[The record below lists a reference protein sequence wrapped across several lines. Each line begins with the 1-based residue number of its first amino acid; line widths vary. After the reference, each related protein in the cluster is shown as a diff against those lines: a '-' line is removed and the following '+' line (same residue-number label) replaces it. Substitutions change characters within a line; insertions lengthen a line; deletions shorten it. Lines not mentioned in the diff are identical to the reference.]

1 MASLLLLIISIFIVP
16 FSLPSHESSVNTIKI
31 TNSSQL
37 VQYLCHSTFKTDLQL
52 VLISP
57 SIYRITDNESLCE
70 VRVHGIIYIM
80 GTSHHTVIHCN
91 STIGFVFNSYSVII
105 YSVTIKNCG
114 APLHKLNVSFI
125 LPIINKEMSFS
136 YIHYT
141 AIFINSKV
149 NITSSNFYFSDCNN
163 GGGLFIYYSDHQEDN
178 KANLTSVDVAN
189 SRVNQICDNHN
200 AVSGLTL
207 LYTQKNFHVKT
218 KVHSL
223 KINATVL
230 IVSLYATTETV
241 IDKSIFSGHHNGL
254 VFYGKISHI
263 IDPVNVS
270 LVIKSTFFSSNRNT
284 SPIKINV
291 TSVVPLT
298 IVLTNIFFA
307 NNTHSNGP
315 CMYAVENTDKNTAN
329 LTISMSNVSA
339 IYNSLTDSSDAQLN
353 FGLLIFQGKI
363 ILYLFNGLYCS
374 NYGSVFGLYYGVT
387 LIMTGKLIFKDNVA
401 QNGAA
406 LILHHSNL
414 ILNGTNS
421 QFLNNTALEKGGAIY
436 ADNANISILMTTNNK
451 VNFTNNAAFMSGN
464 SIYAYPIENKTT
476 LERFNFT
483 HITNNHLHNVSTAP
497 VRIIPCEQQHDYKHV
512 YAGEKIT
519 IMIKALD
526 QWNRSV
532 FNYVFITVA
541 KASSVGKPYSQF
553 LSSDWHIPLIDYYQI
568 IEERKDNT
576 CTALNLTLLTGEDK
590 ENTGVIL
597 VSASD
602 QYPKLR
608 HKHKI
613 NLKPCPIG
621 FENTHDICHCDALI
635 GSATN
640 GNCYITNKT
649 IISHNIFW
657 IGNYYTDNGPL
668 LAYSKY
674 CPITYCSIRD
684 RFSGRTTI
692 KVTDTNEFKIVTTDG
707 AVTDICEGNRGGVL
721 CGKCVNGTSVVFGS
735 DKCHVC
741 NNNWWLL
748 SLLLYAIVG
757 PLLIYLLHALK
768 LTITTGT
775 LNGIIFYAQAANC
788 GLLDFIVYSTYYH
801 NGILLKLSAKIVT
814 AFLAFLNLENGYPFC
829 LYNGMTTL
837 VKSFFTLLFV
847 VYLLLLVLL
856 VIILSRYSTRLS
868 NHIANSSVQVL
879 VTVVHLSFYHLMD
892 TIIKVFSSTEVY
904 TKNFGT
910 IHVWSLD
917 GSVGFLSKEHVTL
930 IIFTLVIVIALLL
943 PYIVIVLGG
952 RLLLKYCDK
961 LRPVY
966 EAIHG
971 PYKEKNNYWFT
982 ARLLLLIAINII
994 YISLQSINVKFIILF
1009 TSVLLI
1015 LFTVAQVHIKPFK
1028 NKFINRL
1035 DLFVMVLFLF
1045 QYIFSWYAI
1054 INDDKSWYY
1063 IWAFIVSAFL
1073 LFTIFIAII
1082 IGHILWVT
1090 GKWHKIKLLF
1100 RRQMSCGI
1108 LRQVRGSRA
1117 GYDESYYGSCHIREP
1132 VLDI

>member
-1 MASLLLLIISIFIVP
+1 MASLLLLIISLFIVP
-16 FSLPSHESSVNTIKI
+16 FSLPSHESSVNTINV

-37 VQYLCHSTFKTDLQL
+37 VQYLCHSTFKTDLHL

-57 SIYRITDNESLCE
+57 SIYQITDNESLCE

-91 STIGFVFNSYSVII
+91 SAIGFVFNSYSVII
-105 YSVTIKNCG
+105 YSVTIENCG
-114 APLHKLNVSFI
+114 ASLQKLNIS
-125 LPIINKEMSFS
+125 LPIINKEMSSS
-136 YIHYT
+136 YIHYA

-163 GGGLFIYYSDHQEDN
+163 GGGLFIYYSDHQKDN

-189 SRVNQICDNHN
+189 SRVNHICDNHN

-218 KVHSL
+218 KVHSF

-230 IVSLYATTETV
+230 IISLYATTETI
-241 IDKSIFSGHHNGL
+241 IDKSIFYGHHRL
-254 VFYGKISHI
+254 IFHGKISHTVN
-263 IDPVNVS
+263 PVNVP
-270 LVIKSTFFSSNRNT
+270 LVIKATSFSNNINT
-284 SPIKINV
+284 AIKINV

-298 IVLTNIFFA
+298 IVLTNIVFL

-339 IYNSLTDSSDAQLN
+339 FYNSLTDSSDAQLK
-353 FGLLIFQGKI
+353 FGMLNFQGKI
-363 ILYLFNGLYCS
+363 ILHLFNGLYCS

-387 LIMTGKLIFKDNVA
+387 LIMTGKLIFKNNVA

-414 ILNGTNS
+414 ILNGTKL
-421 QFLNNTALEKGGAIY
+421 QFLDNTALEKGGVIY
-436 ADNANISILMTTNNK
+436 AQKANISVFMTTSNI
-451 VNFTNNAAFMSGN
+451 VSFANNAAFMSGN
-464 SIYAYPIENKTT
+464 SVYAYPIENKTT
-476 LERFNFT
+476 LESFNFT
-483 HITNNHLHNVSTAP
+483 HITNNHLHEVSTAP
-497 VRIIPCEQQHDYKHV
+497 VRIIPCEQQYDYKHV

-519 IMIKALD
+519 IMMKALD

-532 FNYVFITVA
+532 FRYVFITVA
-541 KASSVGKPYSQF
+541 KTSNVQKHYPQV
-553 LSSDWHIPLIDYYQI
+553 LSSDWHIPIIDYYQI
-568 IEERKDNT
+568 IEERNDNT

-635 GSATN
+635 GNATN

-657 IGNYYTDNGPL
+657 IGNYNTDNGPS

-684 RFSGRTTI
+684 QFLRGTTI

-707 AVTDICEGNRGGVL
+707 AIMDICEGNRSGVL
-721 CGKCVNGTSVVFGS
+721 CGKCVNGTSLVLGS

-741 NNNWWLL
+741 NNWWLL
-748 SLLLYAIVG
+748 SLLLYAIAG

-768 LTITTGT
+768 LTLTTGT

-788 GLLDFIVYSTYYH
+788 GLLDFIVYPTYYH
-801 NGILLKLSAKIVT
+801 DGILALFAKVAT

-829 LYNGMTTL
+829 LYNGMTML
-837 VKSFFTLLFV
+837 AKSFFTLLFV
-847 VYLLLLVLL
+847 VYLLLLILL
-856 VIILSRYSTRLS
+856 VIIVSHYSTRLS

-892 TIIKVFSSTEVY
+892 TVIKVFSSTEVY
-904 TKNFGT
+904 IKNFGT
-910 IHVWSLD
+910 IHVWSFD

-943 PYIVIVLGG
+943 PYIVILLGG

-994 YISLQSINVKFIILF
+994 YISLRSINIKFIVLF
-1009 TSVLLI
+1009 TGVLLI
-1015 LFTVAQVHIKPFK
+1015 LFTVAQAHIKPFK
-1028 NKFINRL
+1028 NKFINML

-1054 INDDKSWYY
+1054 MNEEKSWYCT
-1063 IWAFIVSAFL
+1063 WAFVVSAL
-1073 LFTIFIAII
+1073 IIFTIFIAII

-1100 RRQMSCGI
+1100 HRQSSCNI
-1108 LRQVRGSRA
+1108 SEQVRGSRA
-1117 GYDESYYGSCHIREP
+1117 GYESYYGSCHIREP
-1132 VLDI
+1132 VLDM

>member
-1 MASLLLLIISIFIVP
+1 MASLLLLIISLFIVP
-16 FSLPSHESSVNTIKI
+16 LSLPSHESSVNTINV

-57 SIYRITDNESLCE
+57 SIYRIPGNESLCE
-70 VRVHGIIYIM
+70 VRVHGILYIM

-91 STIGFVFNSYSVII
+91 SAIGFVFNSYSVII
-105 YSVTIKNCG
+105 DSVTIENCG
-114 APLHKLNVSFI
+114 APLQKLNIS
-125 LPIINKEMSFS
+125 LPIINKEIPSS
-136 YIHYT
+136 YIHYAT

-149 NITSSNFYFSDCNN
+149 NITSSNFNSFDCYN
-163 GGGLFIYYSDHQEDN
+163 GGGLFIYYSDQEDN
-178 KANLTSVDVAN
+178 KIYQSSVDVFD
-189 SRVNQICDNHN
+189 SRVIQHCENQNTN
-200 AVSGLTL
+200 VVVAGLIL
-207 LYTQKNFHVKT
+207 LYAQKNFNVTT
-218 KVHSL
+218 KVNSS
-223 KINATVL
+223 KIDATVV
-230 IVSLYATTETV
+230 IISLYATTKTS
-241 IDKSIFSGHHNGL
+241 IDDCVFSGHHNGL
-254 VFYGKISHI
+254 IFYGKISHTI
-263 IDPVNVS
+263 NPVNVP
-270 LVIKSTFFSSNRNT
+270 LVIKATSFSHNRNT
-284 SPIKINV
+284 AIKIYI
-291 TSVVPLT
+291 TSVVPLK
-298 IVLTNIFFA
+298 IVLTNIVFL
-307 NNTHSNGP
+307 NNTHSKSP
-315 CMYAVENTDKNTAN
+315 CMYAVENNNIAN
-329 LTISMSNVSA
+329 LTISMSNVFA
-339 IYNSLTDSSDAQLN
+339 FLNSLTDSSDAQLD
-353 FGLLIFQGKI
+353 FGLFFFQGNV
-363 ILYLFNGLYCS
+363 ILNLFKGLYCS
-374 NYGSVFGLYYGVT
+374 NYGSVFVLNYGVT
-387 LIMTGKLIFKDNVA
+387 LIMTGKLIFKNNVA

-414 ILNGTNS
+414 ILNGTEL
-421 QFLNNTALEKGGAIY
+421 QFLDNIALEKGGAIY
-436 ADNANISILMTTNNK
+436 AQKANISIHITTNNI
-451 VNFTNNAAFMSGN
+451 VRFANNAAFMSGN
-464 SIYAYPIENKTT
+464 SVYAYPIENKTT

-483 HITNNHLHNVSTAP
+483 QIINNHLHEVSTAP
-497 VRIIPCEQQHDYKHV
+497 VRIIPCEQQHDYKHA

-519 IMIKALD
+519 IMMKALD

-532 FNYVFITVA
+532 FHYVFITVA
-541 KASSVGKPYSQF
+541 KTSIVRKK
-553 LSSDWHIPLIDYYQI
+553 DWHIPTIDNYQI
-568 IEERKDNT
+568 IEERKDST
-576 CTALNLTLLTGEDK
+576 CTALNLTLLTKEDE

-597 VSASD
+597 VSTAGF
-602 QYPKLR
+602 KL
-608 HKHKI
+608 HYKHKI
-613 NLKPCPIG
+613 NFKPCPIG
-621 FENTHDICHCDALI
+621 FENTQDKFMCHCDALI
-635 GSATN
+635 GSAAN

-657 IGNYYTDNGPL
+657 IGTYSSDNGPL

-707 AVTDICEGNRGGVL
+707 AVTDICEGNRSGVL

-741 NNNWWLL
+741 NNWWLL
-748 SLLLYAIVG
+748 SLLLYAIAG
-757 PLLIYLLHALK
+757 PLVIYLLHALK
-768 LTITTGT
+768 LTLTTGT

-788 GLLDFIVYSTYYH
+788 GLLDFIVYPTYYH
-801 NGILLKLSAKIVT
+801 DGILTLFAKIAT

-829 LYNGMTTL
+829 LYNGMTM
-837 VKSFFTLLFV
+837 VAKGFFSLLFV

-879 VTVVHLSFYHLMD
+879 VTVVHLSFYRLMD
-892 TIIKVFSSTEVY
+892 TVIKVFSSTEVY
-904 TKNFGT
+904 IKNFGT
-910 IHVWSLD
+910 IHVWSFD

-930 IIFTLVIVIALLL
+930 IIFTSVIVMALLL
-943 PYIVIVLGG
+943 PYIVILLGG

-994 YISLQSINVKFIILF
+994 YISLRSINVNFIVLF
-1009 TSVLLI
+1009 TGVLLI
-1015 LFTVAQVHIKPFK
+1015 LFIIAQAHIKPFK
-1028 NKFINRL
+1028 NKFINML
-1035 DLFVMVLFLF
+1035 DLFVMVLFGF
-1045 QYIFSWYAI
+1045 QYVFSWYAI
-1054 INDDKSWYY
+1054 INEEKSWYY
-1063 IWAFIVSAFL
+1063 IWAFVVSALL

-1108 LRQVRGSRA
+1108 LWQVKGSRA
-1117 GYDESYYGSCHIREP
+1117 GYDEPYYGSCQIREP
-1132 VLDI
+1132 VLDM

>member
-16 FSLPSHESSVNTIKI
+16 FSLPSHESSVNTINI

-37 VQYLCHSTFKTDLQL
+37 VQYLCHSTFKTDLHL

-57 SIYRITDNESLCE
+57 SIYQITDNESLCE

-125 LPIINKEMSFS
+125 LPIINKEIPSS
-136 YIHYT
+136 YIHYAT

-149 NITSSNFYFSDCNN
+149 NITSSNFNSSDCYN
-163 GGGLFIYYSDHQEDN
+163 GGGLFIYYSDQEDN
-178 KANLTSVDVAN
+178 KIYQSSVDVFD
-189 SRVNQICDNHN
+189 SRVIQHCENQNTN
-200 AVSGLTL
+200 VAVAGLIL
-207 LYTQKNFHVKT
+207 LYAQKNFNVTT
-218 KVHSL
+218 KVNSS
-223 KINATVL
+223 KIDATVL
-230 IVSLYATTETV
+230 IISLYATTETI
-241 IDKSIFSGHHNGL
+241 IDDCIFNRHHNGL
-254 VFYGKISHI
+254 VFYGKVNHT
-263 IDPVNVS
+263 IDPVNVP
-270 LVIKSTFFSSNRNT
+270 LVIKSTNFSSNRNT
-284 SPIKINV
+284 TAIKINV

-298 IVLTNIFFA
+298 IVLTNIFFV

-329 LTISMSNVSA
+329 LTMSMSNVSA

-374 NYGSVFGLYYGVT
+374 NYGSVFGLYYKVT

-421 QFLNNTALEKGGAIY
+421 QFLNNTALEKGGAIF

-476 LERFNFT
+476 LERFNFI
-483 HITNNHLHNVSTAP
+483 HITNNHLHEVSTTP

-519 IMIKALD
+519 IMMKALD
-526 QWNRSV
+526 QWNCSV

-541 KASSVGKPYSQF
+541 KASNVRKPYHQF

-597 VSASD
+597 VSTSGFKFH
-602 QYPKLR
+602 Y
-608 HKHKI
+608 KHKI

-621 FENTHDICHCDALI
+621 FENAHDICHCDALI

-640 GNCYITNKT
+640 GYCYITNKT
-649 IISHNIFW
+649 IISHKIFW
-657 IGNYYTDNGPL
+657 IGKYYTDNGPL

-684 RFSGRTTI
+684 QFSRRTTI

-707 AVTDICEGNRGGVL
+707 ASAVTDICEENRSGVL
-721 CGKCVNGTSVVFGS
+721 CGKCVNGTSVVLGS

-741 NNNWWLL
+741 NNWWLL
-748 SLLLYAIVG
+748 SLLLYAIAG

-768 LTITTGT
+768 LTLTTGT

-788 GLLDFIVYSTYYH
+788 GLLDFIVYPTYYH
-801 NGILLKLSAKIVT
+801 DGILALFAKVAT

-829 LYNGMTTL
+829 LYNGMTML
-837 VKSFFTLLFV
+837 AKSFLTLLFV
-847 VYLLLLVLL
+847 VYLLLLILL
-856 VIILSRYSTRLS
+856 VIIVSHYSTRLS

-892 TIIKVFSSTEVY
+892 TVIKVFSSTEVY
-904 TKNFGT
+904 IKNFGT
-910 IHVWSLD
+910 IHVWSFD

-943 PYIVIVLGG
+943 PYIVILLGG

-994 YISLQSINVKFIILF
+994 YISLRSININFIVLF

-1015 LFTVAQVHIKPFK
+1015 LFTVAQTHIKPFK
-1028 NKFINRL
+1028 NKFINML

-1054 INDDKSWYY
+1054 MNEEKSWYCT
-1063 IWAFIVSAFL
+1063 WAFVVSAL
-1073 LFTIFIAII
+1073 IIFTIFIAII

-1100 RRQMSCGI
+1100 HRQSSCNI
-1108 LRQVRGSRA
+1108 SEQVRGSRA
-1117 GYDESYYGSCHIREP
+1117 GYESYYGSCHIREP
-1132 VLDI
+1132 VLDM

>member
-1 MASLLLLIISIFIVP
+1 MASLLLLIISFFIVP
-16 FSLPSHESSVNTIKI
+16 FSLPSHESSVKAINV

-37 VQYLCHSTFKTDLQL
+37 VQYLCHSTFKTDLHL

-57 SIYRITDNESLCE
+57 SIYQITDNESLCE

-91 STIGFVFNSYSVII
+91 SAIGFVFNSYSVII
-105 YSVTIKNCG
+105 DSVTIKNCG

-125 LPIINKEMSFS
+125 LPIINKEMPSS
-136 YIHYT
+136 YIHYVT

-149 NITSSNFYFSDCNN
+149 NITSSNFYFPDCNN

-207 LYTQKNFHVKT
+207 LYTQKHFHVKT
-218 KVHSL
+218 KVHSF

-230 IVSLYATTETV
+230 IVSLYATTETI
-241 IDKSIFSGHHNGL
+241 IDKSIFHGHHGL
-254 VFYGKISHI
+254 IFHGKISLI
-263 IDPVNVS
+263 TNNPINVP
-270 LVIKSTFFSSNRNT
+270 LVIKSTSFSNNINT
-284 SPIKINV
+284 AIKINV

-298 IVLTNIFFA
+298 IVLTNIVFL

-339 IYNSLTDSSDAQLN
+339 LYNSLTDSSDAQLK
-353 FGLLIFQGKI
+353 FGLLNFQGKI

-374 NYGSVFGLYYGVT
+374 NYGSVFGLYYKVT

-483 HITNNHLHNVSTAP
+483 HITNNHLHEVSTTP

-541 KASSVGKPYSQF
+541 KASSVGKPYPQF

-576 CTALNLTLLTGEDK
+576 CTALNLTLLTGENK

-597 VSASD
+597 VSTAGFKFH
-602 QYPKLR
+602 Y
-608 HKHKI
+608 KHKI

-640 GNCYITNKT
+640 GNCYIT
-649 IISHNIFW
+649 
-657 IGNYYTDNGPL
+657 
-668 LAYSKY
+668 
-674 CPITYCSIRD
+674 
-684 RFSGRTTI
+684 
-692 KVTDTNEFKIVTTDG
+692 
-707 AVTDICEGNRGGVL
+707 
-721 CGKCVNGTSVVFGS
+721 
-735 DKCHVC
+735 
-741 NNNWWLL
+741 
-748 SLLLYAIVG
+748 
-757 PLLIYLLHALK
+757 LK
-768 LTITTGT
+768 
-775 LNGIIFYAQAANC
+775 
-788 GLLDFIVYSTYYH
+788 
-801 NGILLKLSAKIVT
+801 
-814 AFLAFLNLENGYPFC
+814 
-829 LYNGMTTL
+829 
-837 VKSFFTLLFV
+837 
-847 VYLLLLVLL
+847 
-856 VIILSRYSTRLS
+856 
-868 NHIANSSVQVL
+868 
-879 VTVVHLSFYHLMD
+879 
-892 TIIKVFSSTEVY
+892 
-904 TKNFGT
+904 
-910 IHVWSLD
+910 
-917 GSVGFLSKEHVTL
+917 
-930 IIFTLVIVIALLL
+930 
-943 PYIVIVLGG
+943 
-952 RLLLKYCDK
+952 
-961 LRPVY
+961 
-966 EAIHG
+966 
-971 PYKEKNNYWFT
+971 
-982 ARLLLLIAINII
+982 
-994 YISLQSINVKFIILF
+994 
-1009 TSVLLI
+1009 
-1015 LFTVAQVHIKPFK
+1015 
-1028 NKFINRL
+1028 
-1035 DLFVMVLFLF
+1035 
-1045 QYIFSWYAI
+1045 
-1054 INDDKSWYY
+1054 
-1063 IWAFIVSAFL
+1063 
-1073 LFTIFIAII
+1073 
-1082 IGHILWVT
+1082 
-1090 GKWHKIKLLF
+1090 
-1100 RRQMSCGI
+1100 
-1108 LRQVRGSRA
+1108 
-1117 GYDESYYGSCHIREP
+1117 
-1132 VLDI
+1132 

>member
-16 FSLPSHESSVNTIKI
+16 FSLPSHESSVNTINI

-70 VRVHGIIYIM
+70 VRVHGILYIM

-125 LPIINKEMSFS
+125 LPIINKEMSS
-136 YIHYT
+136 SCIHYA

-149 NITSSNFYFSDCNN
+149 NITSTNFNFYDCNN
-163 GGGLFIYYSDHQEDN
+163 GGGIFIYYSDHQEDN

-218 KVHSL
+218 KVHSSR
-223 KINATVL
+223 INATLL
-230 IVSLYATTETV
+230 IISHYATTETI
-241 IDKSIFSGHHNGL
+241 IDDCIFSGHHNGL

-263 IDPVNVS
+263 IDPVNVP
-270 LVIKSTFFSSNRNT
+270 LVIKSTNFSNNRYT
-284 SPIKINV
+284 SAIKINV

-298 IVLTNIFFA
+298 IVLTNIVFI
-307 NNTHSNGP
+307 NNTHGKGP
-315 CMYAVENTDKNTAN
+315 CMYAVENTDNNTAN
-329 LTISMSNVSA
+329 LTILMSNVSA
-339 IYNSLTDSSDAQLN
+339 FYNSLTDSSDAQLK
-353 FGLLIFQGKI
+353 FGLLNFQGKV
-363 ILYLFNGLYCS
+363 ILHLFNGLYCS

-387 LIMTGKLIFKDNVA
+387 LIVTGKLIFKDNVA

-414 ILNGTNS
+414 ILNGTNL

-483 HITNNHLHNVSTAP
+483 PITNNHLHEVSTTP

-519 IMIKALD
+519 LMMKALD
-526 QWNRSV
+526 QWSCSV
-532 FNYVFITVA
+532 FNYVFISVA
-541 KASSVGKPYSQF
+541 KASSVGKPYPQF

-568 IEERKDNT
+568 IEERNDNT

-597 VSASD
+597 VSTSGFKFH
-602 QYPKLR
+602 YKN
-608 HKHKI
+608 KI

-635 GSATN
+635 GNATN

-657 IGNYYTDNGPL
+657 IGNYNTDNGPS

-674 CPITYCSIRD
+674 CPVTYCSIRD
-684 RFSGRTTI
+684 QLSGRTTI
-692 KVTDTNEFKIVTTDG
+692 KVTDNNEFKIVTTDG
-707 AVTDICEGNRGGVL
+707 AIMDICGGNRSGVL
-721 CGKCVNGTSVVFGS
+721 CGKCVNGTSVVLGS
-735 DKCHVC
+735 DKCYVC
-741 NNNWWLL
+741 NNWWLL

-757 PLLIYLLHALK
+757 PLVIYLLYALK
-768 LTITTGT
+768 LTLTTGT

-788 GLLDFIVYSTYYH
+788 GLLDFIVYPTYYH
-801 NGILLKLSAKIVT
+801 DGILTLSAKIVT
-814 AFLAFLNLENGYPFC
+814 AFLAFLNLQNGFSFC

-837 VKSFFTLLFV
+837 AKDFFTLSFV

-892 TIIKVFSSTEVY
+892 TVLKVFSSTEVY
-904 TKNFGT
+904 TKNVGK
-910 IHVWSLD
+910 IHVWSFD

-930 IIFTLVIVIALLL
+930 IIFTLVIVMALLL
-943 PYIVIVLGG
+943 PYIVILLGG

-982 ARLLLLIAINII
+982 ARLLLLIVINII
-994 YISLQSINVKFIILF
+994 YISLRSINVNFIVLF
-1009 TSVLLI
+1009 TGVLLI
-1015 LFTVAQVHIKPFK
+1015 LFIIAQAHIKPFK
-1028 NKFINRL
+1028 NKFINML
-1035 DLFVMVLFLF
+1035 DLFVMVLFGF
-1045 QYIFSWYAI
+1045 QYVFSWYAI
-1054 INDDKSWYY
+1054 INEEKSWYY
-1063 IWAFIVSAFL
+1063 VWTFVVSALL

-1117 GYDESYYGSCHIREP
+1117 GYDEPYYGSCQIREP